1 MSISG
6 ALSNALSG
14 LTASSRNA
22 QVVASNLANVLT
34 PGYGPR
40 SLELASRG
48 DARMGGVSVAGLTRQ
63 VDAGL
68 LSDRRAAD
76 SALANAGAKADFFN
90 ALERITGTVDAPG
103 SLFSRL
109 SEFEAALVTAA
120 AKPEESS
127 RLRAAVMRA
136 EDLAGAFNH
145 ASRQIQ
151 ALRTDAEA
159 KIGQAVREV
168 NAQLSNI
175 ETLNAQILDARNAG
189 HPTAGFEDQRQVA
202 IDQLAE
208 YMPVRLMTR
217 ENGSLAIYSTG
228 GAALLDGRASELSFT
243 SSNVIEP
250 HMTIEADLLDRL
262 RINGQEV
269 QVSGD
274 RSAIAGGRLAGLFEL
289 RDVLATDAQAQLDAI
304 SRDLVSRFQD
314 AGLDATRAPGA
325 AGVFTDAGSAF
336 DTAEETGLSG
346 RLSVNSALLPE
357 EGGAHWRLRD
367 GLGATAPGPAGDAAL
382 LQDLSAALSAPAS
395 LASGDLG
402 ATARSAADHLSTL
415 LSRFGQD
422 RLSLD
427 QSVAFATSRQASLA
441 QLELSQGVDSDAEM
455 QKLLL
460 IEQAYSANARM
471 IEVIDEMIERLLR
484 I

>member
-6 ALSNALSG
+6 ALSSALSG

-40 SLELASRG
+40 AVELASRG

-76 SALANAGAKADFFN
+76 SALAHAGAKAGFYV

-127 RLRAAVMRA
+127 RLRAAVIRA
-136 EDLAGAFNH
+136 EDLAGAFNQ
-145 ASRQIQ
+145 AAREIQ
-151 ALRTDAEA
+151 ALRSDAEA
-159 KIGQAVREV
+159 KIDQAVRDV

-202 IDQLAE
+202 IDRLAE
-208 YMPVRLMTR
+208 NVPVRLMVR
-217 ENGSLAIYSTG
+217 ENGSVAIYTTG
-228 GAALLDGRASELSFT
+228 GAGLLDGRAAELSFT
-243 SSNVIEP
+243 PSNVIEP
-250 HMTIEADLLDRL
+250 HMTVEADLLDGL

-269 QVSGD
+269 TAAGD
-274 RSAIAGGRLAGLFEL
+274 RSPVAGGRIAALFEL
-289 RDVLATDAQAQLDAI
+289 RDNLATDAQSQLDAI
-304 SRDLVSRFQD
+304 ARDLVTRFQ
-314 AGLDATRAPGA
+314 ASGLDPTRAPGA
-325 AGVFTDAGSAF
+325 AGLFTDAGSAF
-336 DTAEETGLSG
+336 DTADETGLSA
-346 RLSVNSALLPE
+346 RLSVNAALLPDQ
-357 EGGAHWRLRD
+357 GGAHWRLRD
-367 GLGATAPGPAGDAAL
+367 GLGAAAPGPAGDAAL
-382 LQDLSAALSAPAS
+382 LQTLSAVLTAPAS

-427 QSVAFATSRQASLA
+427 QSVAFATARQASLVE
-441 QLELSQGVDSDAEM
+441 LELAQGVDSDAEM

-471 IEVIDEMIERLLR
+471 IEVIDEMIDRLLR